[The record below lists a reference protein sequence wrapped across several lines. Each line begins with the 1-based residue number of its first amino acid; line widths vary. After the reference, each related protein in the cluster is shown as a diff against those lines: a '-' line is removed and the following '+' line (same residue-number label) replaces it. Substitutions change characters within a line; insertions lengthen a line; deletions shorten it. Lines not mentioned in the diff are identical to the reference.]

1 VSAIIRP
8 PLPPGLAEAAGATG
22 PQIEDLSLLA
32 RATALGIPWQRLLR
46 CEIAAETTMRSFF
59 VELDGEW
66 PLWAALAAL
75 PFCPLQSWRV
85 RDRLEALSTEARSVG
100 CPRAARQLR
109 AVFRHLC
116 GKSNGSA
123 SAPALARHLW
133 FAYQRVL
140 VLQHIGRAAHRSH
153 GGFEERVAFVVEKT
167 ACSRADAE
175 WAMRR
180 EEYGGGSHLLD
191 DAMQK
196 ARHEGFE
203 IPHMTSEA
211 RAFRRLRSVARSSPY
226 LVPRAPA
233 LTDGSSR
240 EGSK

>member
-8 PLPPGLAEAAGATG
+8 PLPLVAQIGASTEEQEGLG
-22 PQIEDLSLLA
+22 LLG
-32 RATALGIPWQRLLR
+32 RASALGIPWQRLLR
-46 CEIAAETTMRSFF
+46 NEIAAEATMRAFF
-59 VELDGEW
+59 VELDGDW

-85 RDRLEALSTEARSVG
+85 RDRLEALSSEARSVG

-116 GKSNGSA
+116 GKTGASA

-140 VLQHIGRAAHRSH
+140 VLQRIGRAAHRSR
-153 GGFEERVAFVVEKT
+153 GSFDERAAFVLEKT
-167 ACSRADAE
+167 ACSRTDAE
-175 WAMRR
+175 WAVRR
-180 EEYGGGSHLLD
+180 EERPDKSHLLD

-211 RAFRRLRSVARSSPY
+211 RAFRKLRSVARSSPH
-226 LVPRAPA
+226 LVLRAPA
-233 LTDGSSR
+233 LRNGDAS
-240 EGSK
+240 EAEK